1 MKLIQTNDYLLLIDE
16 GTKMKRGDYV
26 ICKRNKEIRYCT
38 NKRLPDM
45 FGDDGA
51 VSNQPPSPYCH
62 TQYYD
67 VIAAYYP
74 LTKEAKELY
83 LPLLPNP
90 FEETDIEMLAKDR
103 ATILFPKGE
112 LCANWRGCVEDFLT
126 GYKAAQSKGQY
137 SLEDMKKAHFHGW
150 FQRENYE
157 TKNKETYPLPTN
169 WSNMDYE
176 EKEDWYFNQFI
187 QSLST
192 QQLPKEFVPEYR
204 KVTKYSFKDN
214 YGQECFTFSGLQK
227 NDVLI
232 STQDQTGNGG
242 FFITYRMLL
251 IERGKEYKILKVSSF
266 GFYTVPW
273 IIDEDGNHA
282 IPDYDLFVLKDE
294 KLLKTT
300 INPAGKMEL
309 IGKYK

>member
-16 GTKMKRGDYV
+16 ESEIKLNDFYFSCPNGNNYNIIKNEANYFDEKTSSKV
-26 ICKRNKEIRYCT
+26 I
-38 NKRLPDM
+38 
-45 FGDDGA
+45 
-51 VSNQPPSPYCH
+51 
-62 TQYYD
+62 
-67 VIAAYYP
+67 AYYP
-74 LTKEAKELY
+74 LTKEAKELD

-192 QQLPKEFVPEYR
+192 Q
-204 KVTKYSFKDN
+204 
-214 YGQECFTFSGLQK
+214 
-227 NDVLI
+227 
-232 STQDQTGNGG
+232 
-242 FFITYRMLL
+242 
-251 IERGKEYKILKVSSF
+251 
-266 GFYTVPW
+266 
-273 IIDEDGNHA
+273 
-282 IPDYDLFVLKDE
+282 
-294 KLLKTT
+294 
-300 INPAGKMEL
+300 
-309 IGKYK
+309 